1 MNQNLHQSGKKLL
14 RSLSKHADI
23 IMSAYL
29 SGAVD
34 ESKQKP
40 SDIEKLIDIGVL
52 WRPEAE
58 AELRL
63 RRVVRGL
70 LEEGLRDERN
80 RQIDANVGS
89 ALSSLRTL
97 REHYVEAKTRHR
109 FTEAD
114 AHLADLTELVYRLTE
129 SLRYSVRIL
138 WERIHKEFAYVSS
151 IDAKIRENELAQS
164 QVSDML
170 QQLEMFKFDE
180 LSKLAGSDRDL
191 RRLLVVTLHTTFADV
206 SQELSLVQAKLI
218 ELLGRFREFQG
229 RTRLL
234 KGFLLHMEQK
244 PDYQAPNY
252 AKFSQVPNLFNLSKA
267 IIKPA
272 AIDVNDSEHEN
283 ELLQLVGRIKA
294 LQHINVDKKPERQ
307 AQQILVEDQE
317 EISLNDNLIKKAV
330 EDYFCQIIDTGKR
343 LSALDYYQLEQFEF
357 DQEVWLYQVIGGY
370 QALSMEEK
378 EYFEIEQLTV
388 PHARYNGNEI
398 IQDLVLW
405 LS

>member
-23 IMSAYL
+23 IMNAYL

-109 FTEAD
+109 FTEAE

-138 WERIHKEFAYVSS
+138 WERIHKEFAYVNS

-244 PDYQAPNY
+244 PDYQSPNY
-252 AKFSQVPNLFNLSKA
+252 AKFSQVPNLFNVSKA
-267 IIKPA
+267 IIMPA

-294 LQHINVDKKPERQ
+294 LQHINIDKKPERQ

-378 EYFEIEQLTV
+378 EYFEIEQVTA

-398 IQDLVLW
+398 IQDLALW